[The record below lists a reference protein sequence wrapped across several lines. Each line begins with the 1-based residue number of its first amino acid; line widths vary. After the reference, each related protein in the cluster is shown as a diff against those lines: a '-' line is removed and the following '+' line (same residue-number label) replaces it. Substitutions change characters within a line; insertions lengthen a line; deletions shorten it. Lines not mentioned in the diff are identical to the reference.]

1 MPKTYFSGEC
11 KLARFW
17 IFVVSEENWFVIKEG
32 RVHGVPDGSK
42 AVDLVKPGDVA
53 IFYVKKRDARSL
65 GGKFVGAFR
74 VTSSWFRE
82 DKPLW
87 PDEVR
92 EGRVKYPWRVRL
104 EPIKLGVADFDELVP
119 KLSFIGNKERA
130 YAYLVGTPANLKR
143 PIPEEDAKLIIDF

>member
-1 MPKTYFSGEC
+1 MEIGLKY
-11 KLARFW
+11 W
-17 IFVVSEENWFVIKEG
+17 IITLSEENWYVVMSNNIYGAPESQKLKS
-32 RVHGVPDGSK
+32 VHE
-42 AVDLVKPGDVA
+42 LIKPGDIV
-53 IFYVKKRDARSL
+53 IFYVKKKGSRKL
-65 GGKFVGAFR
+65 GGKFVGAFKII
-74 VTSSWFRE
+74 SSWFKE
-82 DKPLW
+82 DKLLW

-104 EPIKLGVADFDELVP
+104 EPIKLGIADFNELVP